1 MARKPTKPT
10 AEAQSLDHQT
20 IAADLAAF
28 RKSGGR
34 IEVLGTTP
42 LRNYSGTTFRS
53 RAEERKPPTLVKRRA
68 AG

>member
-20 IAADLAAF
+20 IASDLAAF
-28 RKSGGR
+28 RKRGGR
-34 IEVLGTTP
+34 IEVLGNTP
-42 LRNYSGTTFRS
+42 LRSQASTTFRS
-53 RAEERKPPTLVKRRA
+53 KAEERKPPTPVKRRA